1 MLQVGKVSEGM
12 QVRLCMNCAAPI
24 IVPANSRK
32 IYCSPRCAN
41 IAAQRRFRQRKRA
54 SDPEWARAE
63 LERLLRWRAQHR
75 KNQTGKA
82 VNP

>member
-1 MLQVGKVSEGM
+1 MPVIGKVNEGM

-24 IVPANSRK
+24 IVPAHSRK
-32 IYCSPRCAN
+32 IYCSPRCSN

-54 SDPEWARAE
+54 ADPEWARAE
-63 LERLLRWRAQHR
+63 LERLLRWKEQHR

-82 VNP
+82 VNS